1 MFELSLRGTKMF
13 RNILII
19 VLISVISGTSL
30 SAAVNFPNSM
40 EVAPLIYNPISGD
53 NCSSQEHGEID

>member
-1 MFELSLRGTKMF
+1 MF

-19 VLISVISGTSL
+19 VLMSVISGTSL

-53 NCSSQEHGEID
+53 NCNSQEHCEID